1 MLHDRSSLGLTALGM
16 RGFSLIE
23 LLVVVAIIGVL
34 AAIGVPMYTS
44 YLEGV
49 KLEDAKQGLAS
60 IYMMEEQYKSM
71 SGSYYF
77 GPNCCSTTSTEAL
90 TQNLFGGQQSL
101 NVENYWYA
109 VQRQG
114 STGYLATARKHNG
127 GSAICVNNFNKKS
140 WIDTGAGAPRC

>member
-1 MLHDRSSLGLTALGM
+1 MLHDRSSLGLTASGV

-71 SGSYYF
+71 SGSYYT
-77 GPNCCSTTSTEAL
+77 GPNCCSAASSAAL
-90 TQNLFGGQQSL
+90 TQTLFGGQQSL
-101 NVENYWYA
+101 NEENYWYA

-114 STGYLATARKHNG
+114 STGYTAIARKHS
-127 GSAICVNNFNKKS
+127 GSGAICVNNFNKKS
-140 WIDTGAGAPRC
+140 WIPGTTGAPRC